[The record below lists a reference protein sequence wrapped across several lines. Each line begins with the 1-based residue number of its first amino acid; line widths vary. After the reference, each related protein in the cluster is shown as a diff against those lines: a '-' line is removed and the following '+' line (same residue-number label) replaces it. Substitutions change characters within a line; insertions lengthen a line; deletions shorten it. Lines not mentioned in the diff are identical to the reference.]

1 MNGVLRGGRYGLESM
16 RCSSRYSSVMT
27 WTSYRGFRTVNGVF
41 RGGGVLANRAVRERC
56 GYRLNDSRGQT
67 YKHIGFRTVNGVVL
81 RGGEA
86 RTTLTQRNGWKSA
99 YRYGYRAVGASYSG
113 GGIGFR

>member
-1 MNGVLRGGRYGLESM
+1 VD
-16 RCSSRYSSVMT
+16 C
-27 WTSYRGFRTVNGVF
+27 TVNRVSF
-41 RGGGVLANRAVRERC
+41 IE
-56 GYRLNDSRGQT
+56 S
-67 YKHIGFRTVNGVVL
+67 VNGVVL

-86 RTTLTQRNGWKSA
+86 KNTLTQRNGWKSA